1 MIIRNGNVF
10 QEDGSY
16 RKMDLYVENGRIVSS
31 EEEVSDKEEIDASG
45 LKVLPGLVDIHS
57 HGAVGH
63 DFSDADATGLKKI
76 LKYEKAHGI
85 TSYCPTSMTLPMEQ
99 LIRIFAS
106 ATEVEQDDSC
116 ARIVGLNME
125 GPFLDPAKKGA
136 HVEEYIR
143 KPDIRFF
150 RECQEASGGM
160 IKVVTVA
167 PNMEGA
173 EAFIEALKNDVVI
186 SIGHTGADY
195 DCAAKA
201 MEKGAH
207 HVTHL
212 YNAMAGLS
220 HRKPG
225 VVGAAADDEHVEAE
239 MICDGVHIHP
249 ATVRQT
255 FKMFGDDRIIMISDS
270 MEATGMPDGDYAL
283 GGQKVIKKGHLAT
296 LEDGTIAG
304 SATNLMDCVRVVVQ
318 KMNIPLESAVKCAA
332 VNSAKS
338 VGIYDQYGSIT
349 PGKTANMVLLKE
361 KDLSTKQVILK
372 GKML

>member
-1 MIIRNGNVF
+1 M
-10 QEDGSY
+10 
-16 RKMDLYVENGRIVSS
+16 
-31 EEEVSDKEEIDASG
+31 
-45 LKVLPGLVDIHS
+45 
-57 HGAVGH
+57 
-63 DFSDADATGLKKI
+63 
-76 LKYEKAHGI
+76 
-85 TSYCPTSMTLPMEQ
+85 
-99 LIRIFAS
+99 RIFAS

-173 EAFIEALKNDVVI
+173 EAFIEALKDDVVI

-201 MEKGAH
+201 MKKGAH

-212 YNAMAGLS
+212 YNAMNPLG
-220 HRKPG
+220 HRAPG
-225 VVGAAADDEHVEAE
+225 VIAAAADDPLCMAE
-239 MICDGVHIHP
+239 MIGDGIHIHP
-249 ATVRQT
+249 AVVRNT
-255 FKMFGDDRIIMISDS
+255 FRMFGEERIVLISDS
-270 MEATGMPDGDYAL
+270 MMAAGMENGVYEL
-283 GGQKVIKKGHLAT
+283 GGQKVIMNNRKAV

-304 SATNLMDCVRVVVQ
+304 SATNLYECMQCVIAMGVPEHTAIFAATRNPAKSIGIYGEVGSLVPGKRADMVLADEKLNIVRV
-318 KMNIPLESAVKCAA
+318 I
-332 VNSAKS
+332 
-338 VGIYDQYGSIT
+338 
-349 PGKTANMVLLKE
+349 
-361 KDLSTKQVILK
+361 
-372 GKML
+372 